1 MVELLIRVPTMPL
14 APADCK
20 DPIVVVES
28 RCA

>member
-1 MVELLIRVPTMPL
+1 LIRVPTMPL